1 MYKIQ
6 CQTMM
11 GWMNLMGEFNSIYK
25 AQEKIPWLQSM
36 IEEGDEETL
45 RIVEVNEKSI
55 NSGYLYRND

>member
-1 MYKIQ
+1 
-6 CQTMM
+6 
-11 GWMNLMGEFNSIYK
+11 
-25 AQEKIPWLQSM
+25 M

>member
-1 MYKIQ
+1 MLLK
-6 CQTMM
+6 
-11 GWMNLMGEFNSIYK
+11 NSKSI
-25 AQEKIPWLQSM
+25 ANMQSM